1 MADST
6 NLAVSNRHIDSLI
19 AYVLD
24 TKPYHTKLSE
34 VVEEYLFNDAFT
46 VNVVDGE
53 MQTMAVLGLDYL
65 KKSSSPLRKV
75 WEKAPIRPD
84 SSLSADRTFI
94 SDGARRA
101 FGIAPIL
108 VNKLFSLSSQEKFVV
123 DGSQSEIPG
132 LSVEVISPRRFDGPG
147 IPLVLRNDDA
157 LVESVDYHI
166 SHGAFSFRTNGG
178 STWQQHATSHLG
190 VFPAT
195 SGALSYKSVNRH
207 HGYITDISSNSA
219 LEMYEEWTLVWNE
232 ANQNL
237 EVTGSSSGFIG
248 TAEYGVPFVDSRI
261 NFTFT
266 HSPGEVAEL
275 PASINDGDTFVLTPS
290 AKITIHPDS
299 VDETWTLIKVN
310 PIALDGAPVFSGVS
324 GPTPS
329 LSVYTRSL
337 ERTGANTFTITFSSN
352 TEFELSSTTPIAGYP
367 KTGNVDKSF
376 KDDFVHFT
384 INRNGRTFTVGEN
397 FVFSVLERKAN
408 YLVYGNVSG
417 WQPPAKIGE
426 WYFNGKIGF
435 KIPELDYF
443 VCVNGN
449 FLQNFHHVFEPIL
462 QPHSIAVPSKYSIIF
477 RPPVLNEPD
486 VRATVEN
493 NIYGYRRGL
502 IPGETWSDEFCSFKI
517 DGDIDAGE
525 NVTVY
530 LAPKDLFTYIAGY
543 DEAPYDRTPYD
554 MVTAEIEFPVD
565 LLQEYFP
572 LYHSYGSVIIPSA
585 IFEDEITVDKIERD
599 FLRFKLG
606 NSVGVIDGLG
616 QNLGASLGGTPVTNE
631 STVIP
636 ELGDNNTWVPLEFR
650 HKDVDGNDVVFPD
663 YVSKYEAYAAS
674 SPNTK
679 IFEVRQPKNSLAVIE
694 FVQSFFNEYLPQT
707 TPFIFRTHQQSSYSQ
722 LIRIKI
728 SEQLY
733 VESDIELN
741 FQNGDGGD
749 TSSAGFYEGLT
760 ITEYDSGEIAQK
772 TTIFFQPNESPE
784 LKVDI
789 EAEIYVITMP
799 ENHLYDE
806 IQIVPD
812 EGTPFTVVPTYYPYT
827 HIPSATSEW
836 AFSFIVPDG
845 TGPFTMIVGEE
856 LPP

>member
-84 SSLSADRTFI
+84 SSLSADRSFV

-123 DGSQSEIPG
+123 DGSASEIPG
-132 LSVEVISPRRFDGPG
+132 LSTEVISPRRFDGPG

-166 SHGAFSFRTNGG
+166 SHGAFSFRTIGG
-178 STWQQHATSHLG
+178 STWRQDSTAHLG
-190 VFPAT
+190 VYPST
-195 SGALSYKSVNRH
+195 PGALAYKSVNRH
-207 HGYITDISSNSA
+207 HGHVTDISSDPSLA
-219 LEMYEEWTLVWNE
+219 IYEEWRLVWSE

-237 EVTGSSSGFIG
+237 EVTGSHSGLIG

-275 PASINDGDTFVLTPS
+275 PASLNDGDTFVLTPS

-310 PIALDGAPVFSGVS
+310 PIALDGAPVFSDGA

-337 ERTGANTFTITFSSN
+337 ERTGANTFTITFASD
-352 TEFELSSTTPIAGYP
+352 TEFTLSATTPITGYP
-367 KTGNVDKSF
+367 KTGSVDKSF
-376 KDDFVHFT
+376 KDDHVHFT
-384 INRNGRTFTVGEN
+384 INRNGRTFAVGEN

-408 YLVYGNVSG
+408 YLVYGSVSG
-417 WQPPAKIGE
+417 WRPPAKIGE

-435 KIPELDYF
+435 KVPELDYF

-449 FLQNFHHVFEPIL
+449 FLQDFHHVFEPIL

-502 IPGETWSDEFCSFKI
+502 IPGETWSDEFCSFRI
-517 DGDIDAGE
+517 DGDIVAGE
-525 NVTVY
+525 NATVY
-530 LAPKDLFTYIAGY
+530 LAPKDLF
-543 DEAPYDRTPYD
+543 
-554 MVTAEIEFPVD
+554 
-565 LLQEYFP
+565 
-572 LYHSYGSVIIPSA
+572 SPS
-585 IFEDEITVDKIERD
+585 
-599 FLRFKLG
+599 
-606 NSVGVIDGLG
+606 
-616 QNLGASLGGTPVTNE
+616 
-631 STVIP
+631 
-636 ELGDNNTWVPLEFR
+636 
-650 HKDVDGNDVVFPD
+650 
-663 YVSKYEAYAAS
+663 
-674 SPNTK
+674 
-679 IFEVRQPKNSLAVIE
+679 
-694 FVQSFFNEYLPQT
+694 
-707 TPFIFRTHQQSSYSQ
+707 HQ
-722 LIRIKI
+722 
-728 SEQLY
+728 
-733 VESDIELN
+733 
-741 FQNGDGGD
+741 
-749 TSSAGFYEGLT
+749 
-760 ITEYDSGEIAQK
+760 
-772 TTIFFQPNESPE
+772 
-784 LKVDI
+784 
-789 EAEIYVITMP
+789 
-799 ENHLYDE
+799 
-806 IQIVPD
+806 
-812 EGTPFTVVPTYYPYT
+812 
-827 HIPSATSEW
+827 
-836 AFSFIVPDG
+836 
-845 TGPFTMIVGEE
+845 
-856 LPP
+856 